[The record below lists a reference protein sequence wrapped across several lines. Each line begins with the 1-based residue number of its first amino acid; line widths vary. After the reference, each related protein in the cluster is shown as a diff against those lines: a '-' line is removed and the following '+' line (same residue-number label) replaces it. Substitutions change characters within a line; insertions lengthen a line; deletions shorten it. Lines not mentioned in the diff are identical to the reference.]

1 MGRLEGKVAVVTGAA
16 RGQGE
21 ATARLF
27 AAEGAKVALIDINDR
42 GAEIAKEIGPAATFH
57 NFDIARED
65 KWSEFAETLLQN
77 WGRVDILINNAA
89 VVHAADLLSLQRSDF
104 ERVFNINVIGSW
116 IGLKTLG
123 AHMVA
128 QGKGSIVNV
137 CSVAGLSAQNGLGA
151 YATSKWA
158 LRGLSKVAA
167 LELGC
172 RGVRVN
178 SIYPGGIDSPMAHET
193 PGSDQVTAAD
203 FRGQPIARIGHPDEV
218 AYTSLFLASDEASY
232 LCGAEI
238 AIDGGLT
245 IGKYYDF
252 LPGAPPAAN

>member
-1 MGRLEGKVAVVTGAA
+1 MGRLDGKIAVVTGAA

-27 AAEGAKVALIDINDR
+27 AAEGAKVALVDLNDL
-42 GAEIAKEIGPAATFH
+42 GATVAREIGPSASFH
-57 NFDIARED
+57 NFDIVRED
-65 KWSEFAETLLQN
+65 KWSEFAAALVKA

-104 ERVFNINVIGSW
+104 ERVLDINVIGSW

-123 AHMVA
+123 VHMVA

-203 FRGQPIARIGHPDEV
+203 FRGQPIARIGHPNEV

-245 IGKYYDF
+245 VGKYYDF
-252 LPGAPPAAN
+252 LPGAPPPKN